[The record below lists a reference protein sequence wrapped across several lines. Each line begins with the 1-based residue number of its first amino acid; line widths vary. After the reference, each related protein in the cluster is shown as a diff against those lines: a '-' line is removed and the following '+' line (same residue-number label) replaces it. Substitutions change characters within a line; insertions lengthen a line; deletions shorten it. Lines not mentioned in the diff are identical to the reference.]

1 MKNILNITNSGE
13 QLISSIDD
21 GTNQLIINDSVI
33 PESQY
38 IGSGTYTATISGH
51 NITIAKTTGSNIMLI
66 RNSEYDYSLV
76 DVPSRSDPVDWIID
90 QGTNGSWK
98 YRKWHSGKVEAWVRW
113 NVGTVAITT
122 ASPTYGGYRS
132 DEQTLTIPSGI
143 FTVAPYTVGS
153 KTYSMGGWLS
163 HIRASSA
170 TSITVYYGAGAS
182 TTIQNQTIDIYA
194 WQN

>member
-33 PESQY
+33 PESEY

-51 NITIAKTTGSNIMLI
+51 NITIAKTTGNNIMLI

-90 QGTNGSWK
+90 QGTSGSWK
-98 YRKWHSGKVEAWVRW
+98 YRKWHSGKVEAWTRW
-113 NVGTVAITT
+113 VVGTVAITT
-122 ASPTYGGYRS
+122 ASPSYGGYRS
-132 DEQTLTIPSGI
+132 GELTCPIPSGI
-143 FTVAPYTVGS
+143 FTTAPFTVGS
-153 KTYSMGGWLS
+153 KTYSQGGWLA
-163 HIRASSA
+163 HIRSASA
-170 TSITVYYGAGAS
+170 TSITAYMSCATS
-182 TTIQNQTIDIYA
+182 MTITNQTIDIYA